1 MSLPNATRRR
11 VLRAAAAASLL
22 PMGAANAALSPSAQ
36 LAALEQQ
43 FGRRLGVAALDT
55 GSGKLIEHRADERF
69 AFCSTFKMVLA
80 AGVLA
85 RSATLPGLLE
95 KRLHF
100 QKSDLLAHS
109 PITGTAV
116 ASGMTIA
123 ELCDCSVRYSDNTAA
138 NLLIDTLGGTDA
150 VTAFA
155 RSLGD
160 TTFRLDRSELE
171 LNSAIPGD
179 PRDTTSPGAMLRT
192 VRKLVLGDGLPAP
205 QQKMLK
211 DWMVRN
217 TTGDLKI
224 RAGVPKDWLVADKTG
239 AGAYGSSND
248 IGVLW
253 PPGRAPIVLSIYTV
267 GSEAHAESRNDLVA
281 AAAHIVATAF

>member
-1 MSLPNATRRR
+1 MPLPNATRRR
-11 VLRAAAAASLL
+11 VLRAAAAVSIF
-22 PMGAANAALSPSAQ
+22 PVGAARAALPAFTQ

-43 FGRRLGVAALDT
+43 FGRRLGVAAIDT
-55 GSGKLIEHRADERF
+55 GSGKLIEYRADERF

-80 AGVLA
+80 AAILA
-85 RSATLPGLLE
+85 RSTTVPGLLN

-100 QKSDLLAHS
+100 QKRDLLSHS

-116 ASGMTIA
+116 ETGMTVA
-123 ELCDCSVRYSDNTAA
+123 ELCDCTVRYSDNTAA
-138 NLLIDTLGGTDA
+138 NLLIDTLGGTAA

-160 TTFRLDRSELE
+160 TTFRLDRRELE

-179 PRDTTSPGAMLRT
+179 LRDTTSPGAMLRT

-205 QQKMLK
+205 QQQMLK

-217 TTGDLKI
+217 TTGNLKI

-239 AGAYGSSND
+239 AGAYGASND
-248 IGVLW
+248 IGVVW

-267 GSEAHAESRNDLVA
+267 GSEADADSRNDLVA
-281 AAAHIVATAF
+281 AAANVVATAF